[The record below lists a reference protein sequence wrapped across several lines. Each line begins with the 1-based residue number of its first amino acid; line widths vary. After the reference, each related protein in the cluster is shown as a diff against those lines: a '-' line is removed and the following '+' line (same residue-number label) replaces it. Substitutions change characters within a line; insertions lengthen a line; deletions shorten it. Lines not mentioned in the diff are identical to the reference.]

1 MPYIKVD
8 VDKIREYQQEAT
20 KIRNAIRTIS
30 NDFSYIA
37 GYLDSNVKSSGGIRG
52 RLYNVESS
60 LSDHRSVLFNVNT
73 FLSNAAMKYGVV
85 EKTLYTRDRA
95 SGDATY
101 TDVDAMTKAIAAKY
115 SLSINAVKEVVIS
128 GKYSVDEMREY
139 ADGTLTEGAFLTS
152 IKEVENTTDEP
163 GVMVGKRK
171 TVGAAV
177 EEEEEEAAVAA
188 GSKISSAIGS
198 AAGVMAME
206 VASVVESADG
216 IVAVGTMTA
225 TVGSVSGTVSTS
237 DTELSKEEEKAAI
250 SLLAKAMGVD
260 ESDIQESIDSGEL
273 STKDLM
279 TLTSGGIVKA
289 SEWVEKIC
297 KKAKKAVGAEKLK
310 FVTKDGYVVLSG
322 FTRDGKLNELVQKAQ
337 DGTGLGT
344 RYKVDTLK
352 DTPVVGDVYKTDKIQ
367 KTAQGV
373 AAFATAVSGAIT
385 AVDKVQNVLKD
396 DSLSDKEKAYDTS
409 AVVLTSLVGTAL
421 AVGAPFAGEAVE
433 GAVTAAFT
441 AAFPGAGTVVGKAV
455 GIVAGKA
462 VEKGME
468 LVSEVVM
475 SEAVVE
481 QVSESLEKVGDA
493 VSSGVAAVS
502 DAGKKL
508 LESKNVGD
516 AVKNTGELV
525 GKAAIAGVTVVGTA
539 LVENAKVGIAIA
551 KETVK
556 TAAQKV
562 EKKVEEISEAAKKAA
577 EATKKAAEAAK
588 KAAEEAARKAA
599 EEIARKAA
607 EAKRAAEEAARK
619 AAEEIARKAAAA
631 KKAAEEAARK
641 AAEAARKA
649 AEAAKRA
656 AEEAARKA
664 AEAAKKTVN
673 AVKKILKKW

>member
-52 RLYNVESS
+52 KLYNVESS

-128 GKYSVDEMREY
+128 GKYSIDEMREY

-177 EEEEEEAAVAA
+177 EEEEAAVAA

-352 DTPVVGDVYKTDKIQ
+352 DTPVVGDVYKMDKIQ

-373 AAFATAVSGAIT
+373 AAVATAVSGAIT